1 MQATPTKLNDVF
13 VLEPKIFGDE
23 RGFFFESY
31 SDREFERLGLPTRF
45 VQDNHSKSVKGVL
58 RGIHYQLV
66 NPQGKLVRVLQG
78 EVFDVAVDLR
88 RGSPQFGQWIGERLS
103 AENRKMLWIPPGF
116 GHAFLVLSDTAEFAY
131 KASEFYTPSAERT
144 LMWNDPDV
152 AIAWPLNG
160 EPIIST
166 KDQAGHLLKDAEVYE
181 LAAR

>member
-88 RGSPQFGQWIGERLS
+88 RNSPQFGQWIGEHLS

-152 AIAWPLNG
+152 AIAWPLDG
-160 EPIIST
+160 DPIVSA

-181 LAAR
+181 LAAL